1 MVKKIVAINA
11 SPRRGWNTDMLI
23 DKAIDG
29 AEAEGAE
36 VQKFDLYKLDR
47 FTGCVS
53 CFGCKNKAH
62 EGVCIVKDGLKPV
75 LDAIR
80 ESDGLIVGAPNYF
93 SDLCAEF
100 KLFYERLLFPY
111 LTYNTNRISCNEHR
125 IPVLLIMT
133 CNAPGQLYEGL
144 VDNYKNNKKLNAV
157 ATVTIKGKGNYAG
170 KNATATFTIKDP
182 KTDVE
187 DLVSGKIKKIELAEK
202 SFVYNGKYQ
211 YPTKITVTMKDK
223 TEFVYEVDED
233 GEITKTN
240 DVSGNVALNEYDAL
254 FRVKPH

>member
-100 KLFYERLLFPY
+100 KLFYERLLVPY

-125 IPVLLIMT
+125 IPVLLITT

-144 VDNYKNNKKLNAV
+144 VDNYKNNFERFIGPTDTLISSETLQVKDYSKYDWNMFDPEQRRERREKVFPLDLEKASEKGAKLV
-157 ATVTIKGKGNYAG
+157 
-170 KNATATFTIKDP
+170 KDEVP
-182 KTDVE
+182 DVQ
-187 DLVSGKIKKIELAEK
+187 
-202 SFVYNGKYQ
+202 F
-211 YPTKITVTMKDK
+211 
-223 TEFVYEVDED
+223 
-233 GEITKTN
+233 
-240 DVSGNVALNEYDAL
+240 
-254 FRVKPH
+254 